1 MDSMTRM
8 TRRCPCGHPTTRG
21 THERCHA
28 RLLRALVRE
37 RYGQVAEL
45 ERERVR
51 PLPRPRA
58 GAR

>member
-1 MDSMTRM
+1 MTSM

-37 RYGQVAEL
+37 RWGTPEEL
-45 ERERVR
+45 ESERPGR
-51 PLPRPRA
+51 PYRA

>member
-1 MDSMTRM
+1 MDSM
-8 TRRCPCGHPTTRG
+8 TRRCPCGRPTTRG

-37 RYGQVAEL
+37 RYGDLRGL
-45 ERERVR
+45 ERERPGR
-51 PLPRPRA
+51 PYRA